1 MSIDN
6 FINTLRVLAEGESQP
21 SDTALLPTDQ
31 FNNRGVVI
39 DSLVDIIELCEE
51 QPELLYDILRW
62 LIIIDTRIEYRFD
75 PELVGT
81 FEGDN
86 EFTKLISQTYT
97 ELNATFS
104 ISQNDMAVGIA
115 EGSTAFSYSG
125 LAATLIQAIESDY
138 SGGQEVTDRLREL
151 INFHKFFCATNP
163 SALTIW
169 WADAVADVYN
179 TTVELEDAAEMYDH
193 TEDSVKDAV
202 LQWYVAN
209 IPNINEFWDHYASVV
224 QNFGPTNPITVLYE
238 QTVVEMENVHNLAAG
253 RSAVCRPAE
262 VLQKQITTVE
272 ELFIDLLVD

>member
-31 FNNRGVVI
+31 FNSRGEVI

-62 LIIIDTRIEYRFD
+62 LITIDTRIAYRFD

-115 EGSTAFSYSG
+115 EGSTALSYSG
-125 LAATLIQAIESDY
+125 LAGTLIQAIESDY
-138 SGGQEVTDRLREL
+138 SGSQEVADRLREL
-151 INFHKFFCATNP
+151 IEFHKFFCATNP

-253 RSAVCRPAE
+253 RSAVCHPAE